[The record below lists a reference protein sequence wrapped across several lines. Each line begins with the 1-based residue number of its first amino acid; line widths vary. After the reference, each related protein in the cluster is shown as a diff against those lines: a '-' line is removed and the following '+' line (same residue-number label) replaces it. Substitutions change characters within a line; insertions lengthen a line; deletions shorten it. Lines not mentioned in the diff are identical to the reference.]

1 LRCSTNAT
9 NSSNEVTTDF
19 EVSYDHAASQAVE
32 VGLRRCQDDVEV
44 AENLPASE
52 EAAAAAY
59 ALPSGQELPGNRLD
73 SASGSS
79 GSNSA
84 KETPAP
90 IVHAS
95 RLGDKEDEEKDDE
108 ATAPNQHQPPQ
119 LLVGATTA
127 STSDGATRTRSTA
140 FCASETSS
148 D

>member
-9 NSSNEVTTDF
+9 NSSSNEVTTDF

-79 GSNSA
+79 GSNS
-84 KETPAP
+84 
-90 IVHAS
+90 
-95 RLGDKEDEEKDDE
+95 GDKEDEEKDDE
-108 ATAPNQHQPPQ
+108 ATAPNQHQPPSCWLEPPLPVLAMVQ
-119 LLVGATTA
+119 PELEAPLFAPLRPAVI
-127 STSDGATRTRSTA
+127 
-140 FCASETSS
+140 
-148 D
+148 

>member
-9 NSSNEVTTDF
+9 TSSNEVTTDF
-19 EVSYDHAASQAVE
+19 EVSYDHTASQAVE
-32 VGLRRCQDDVEV
+32 V
-44 AENLPASE
+44 AEDLPASE